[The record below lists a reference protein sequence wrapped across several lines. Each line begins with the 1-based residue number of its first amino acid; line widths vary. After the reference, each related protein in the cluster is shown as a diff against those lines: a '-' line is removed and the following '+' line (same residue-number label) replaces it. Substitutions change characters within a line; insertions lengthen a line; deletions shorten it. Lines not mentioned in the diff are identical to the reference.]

1 MEIERKWLL
10 RTLPM
15 RPANR
20 KYWIEQ
26 FYISTEPEIR
36 LRRCMPNG
44 NYENEKP
51 FVMTYKGNGSLS
63 REEVET
69 AVSEDF
75 YEKMR
80 DIVDL
85 DPIQKHFLTY
95 DDIDGHMVEISV
107 ILNDEKFVYAEVEF
121 QSEDE
126 ANAYQFPW
134 PELVVEEVTDNP
146 DYKMKN
152 YWKRIRSL

>member
-10 RTLPM
+10 RKLPM
-15 RPANR
+15 RPADR

-26 FYISTEPEIR
+26 FYVSVDPEIR

-44 NYENEKP
+44 EYENTKP
-51 FVMTYKGNGSLS
+51 FVMTLKGNGSLA

-69 AVSEDF
+69 LITQEF
-75 YEKMR
+75 YEQTLDM
-80 DIVDL
+80 VNL

-95 DDIDGHMVEISV
+95 DNVNGHMVEISV

-121 QSEDE
+121 ASEEE
-126 ANAYQFPW
+126 ALKFEFPW
-134 PELVVEEVTDNP
+134 PDIVEKEVTDDP
-146 DYKMKN
+146 SYKMKN
-152 YWKRIRSL
+152 YWKRIRL